1 MNPLSRTIA
10 AILVT
15 LMLAACAAIAPP
27 PPREFKLSQT
37 QLQELVGKPF
47 ETAQTYLGL
56 LDIKLAAPRV
66 TLQPETN
73 RVLTVMDVSVD
84 APLIGKPWKGG
95 ASISGRL
102 RFDQSAGA
110 ILLEDPRA
118 ESFRVEGVPAAYS
131 DRVNKIGGWLT
142 EQVLQGFTVYTLKPE
157 DLRFDNVN
165 YAPTDFKVKPG
176 ELSITLVPKAGP

>member
-1 MNPLSRTIA
+1 MRQISRTITA
-10 AILVT
+10 VLITLVVS
-15 LMLAACAAIAPP
+15 ACATLAPP
-27 PPREFKLSQT
+27 PPREFRLSQA
-37 QLQELVGKPF
+37 QLQDLVGRPF
-47 ETAQTYLGL
+47 VTAQTYLGL

-66 TLQPETN
+66 TLQPESN
-73 RVLTVMDVSVD
+73 RVLTLMDVAVD
-84 APLIGKPWKGG
+84 APLIGKPWKGA

-102 RFDQSAGA
+102 RFDQAAGA

-118 ESFRVEGVPAAYS
+118 ESFKVEGVPAAYA

-165 YAPTDFKVKPG
+165 YAPTDFKVRPG
-176 ELSITLVPKAGP
+176 ELAITLVPKAAP